1 MTSTAGIL
9 GAGTV
14 GKAVARFFLAAGGN
28 VVISDRRGPDSLGEV
43 IAQLGAGAEAG
54 TSAQAAQAPLV
65 VLATPWTA
73 VESTLAAL
81 PPWSGNTLVDAT
93 NAIKVYDPPTV
104 VLFDFGDR
112 TSSEVVASLAPGANV
127 IKAFNHIPFT
137 RLLSPVSDGEQH
149 ALFVSG
155 DDTAAKADLRSVL
168 KANNFA
174 VIDLGDLAT
183 GSRLQQNGR
192 PTRRAGSPPFHRRV
206 TNHAYALS
214 QLRKDLTISLLH
226 YENLPARRAGLT
238 RDLPAGENE
247 DCAGSRTRRP

>member
-14 GKAVARFFLAAGGN
+14 GKAVARFFLAAGTK
-28 VVISDRRGPDSLGEV
+28 VVISNNRGPHSLSEV
-43 IAQLGAGAEAG
+43 IAQLGIGAEAG
-54 TSAQAAQAPLV
+54 TSAQAAQEPLV

-81 PPWSGNTLVDAT
+81 PPWSGNALVDAT

-104 VLFDFGDR
+104 ELFDFGDR
-112 TSSEVVASLAPGANV
+112 TSSEVVASLAPGARV

-137 RLLSPVSDGEQH
+137 RLLSPVSEGELH

-155 DDTAAKADLRSVL
+155 DDIAAKAGLRSVL
-168 KANNFA
+168 EANNFA

-183 GSRLQQNGR
+183 GSRIQQ
-192 PTRRAGSPPFHRRV
+192 AGGPLGGLDLR
-206 TNHAYALS
+206 LS
-214 QLRKDLTISLLH
+214 T
-226 YENLPARRAGLT
+226 AGK
-238 RDLPAGENE
+238 
-247 DCAGSRTRRP
+247 

>member
-1 MTSTAGIL
+1 MTPTAGIL

-14 GKAVARFFLAAGGN
+14 GKAVARFFLTAGGN
-28 VVISDRRGPDSLGEV
+28 VIISNSRGPDSLGEV
-43 IAQLGAGAEAG
+43 ISELGTGAAAG

-81 PPWSGNTLVDAT
+81 PPWSGNTLIDAT

-104 VLFDFGDR
+104 ELFHFGDR
-112 TSSEVVASLAPGANV
+112 TSSEVVASLAPGASV

-137 RLLSPVSDGEQH
+137 RLLSPVPDGEQH

-155 DDTAAKADLRSVL
+155 DDTAAKAGLRSVL
-168 KANNFA
+168 EANNFA

-183 GSRLQQNGR
+183 GSRIQQTGGPLSGLDLR
-192 PTRRAGSPPFHRRV
+192 LSAAG
-206 TNHAYALS
+206 
-214 QLRKDLTISLLH
+214 
-226 YENLPARRAGLT
+226 
-238 RDLPAGENE
+238 
-247 DCAGSRTRRP
+247 